1 MIAQKTPRVLWNRHN
16 LTQFESCDFQAITF
30 VLDTWLASPK
40 GDLVMRSIAG
50 AFFCLALLSG
60 SAWAAT
66 LEPGQGDLSINQGSG
81 FQPVNA
87 RVDAKIGDSVVVTS
101 GGSATLVYDD
111 GCQVQVQPGAV
122 VTVAPL
128 SPCAASSYAQGGPN
142 TDANTGTA
150 LGALAVVG
158 GITAGIVYE
167 GTQNNNNSSPS
178 SP

>member
-1 MIAQKTPRVLWNRHN
+1 
-16 LTQFESCDFQAITF
+16 
-30 VLDTWLASPK
+30 
-40 GDLVMRSIAG
+40 MRSIAG
-50 AFFCLALLSG
+50 AICCFALLGG

-87 RVDAKIGDSVVVTS
+87 RVDAKVGDSVVVTA
-101 GGSATLVYDD
+101 GGNATLVYDD

-128 SPCAASSYAQGGPN
+128 SPCAAGSYAQDGTNGN
-142 TDANTGTA
+142 NTGIA
-150 LGALAVVG
+150 MGALAVVG
-158 GITAGIVYE
+158 GVTAGIIYE
-167 GTQNNNNSSPS
+167 GTKHNNGPS